1 MFRRVLSALLL
12 LTTMLVSALSAS
24 IPSWAHS
31 DLLSSS
37 PSQGSVSSDV
47 SLVTLTFI
55 DEIVPEYTA
64 LALTRKD
71 GSQVELDEPSTDAT
85 NRIVSVAPRD
95 GMLSDDSYV
104 LGYYIVSIDGHPI
117 EGSVS
122 FEVAGAPT
130 PEVSE
135 TPAPDASATPTDEA
149 NAVPFAIEA
158 RTADSGASTGVEWVW
173 IGTGIATVVVLGAV
187 SAVLLVAL
195 RRRRDANN

>member
-1 MFRRVLSALLL
+1 MFRRVLSASLLM
-12 LTTMLVSALSAS
+12 TTVLVTVLSAS

-31 DLLSSS
+31 DLLNSS
-37 PSQGSVSSDV
+37 PSQGSVSAEV
-47 SLVTLTFI
+47 SSVTLTFV

-64 LALTRKD
+64 LALTRGD
-71 GSQVELDEPSTDAT
+71 GSRVELDEPSTDAT

-130 PEVSE
+130 PAVSE
-135 TPAPDASATPTDEA
+135 TPAPGASAAPTEEA
-149 NAVPFAIEA
+149 TAVPFAAEA
-158 RTADSGASTGVEWVW
+158 RTADSGVSTGVEWVW